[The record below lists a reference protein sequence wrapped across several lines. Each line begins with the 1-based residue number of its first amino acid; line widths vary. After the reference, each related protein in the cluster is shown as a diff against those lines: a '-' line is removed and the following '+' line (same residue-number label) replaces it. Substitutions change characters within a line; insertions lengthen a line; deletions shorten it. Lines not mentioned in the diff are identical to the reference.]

1 MRPVLSNTNRPP
13 TSNRHTNSEAINIL
27 YATRY
32 IIPLFT
38 NVVELEFSELPLNG
52 VLGSS
57 LPASNHKQRQR
68 YDVCG
73 MCQNARSWY
82 MPPNK
87 KSGQRLRS
95 TPRRR
100 WAPMGCEE
108 PVGQPAVPR
117 RDPLRGARG
126 GRGLSWSVCAFRL
139 LPDACLFA
147 RTLLGE
153 TTVREE
159 RTRDSHELR
168 LLS

>member
-13 TSNRHTNSEAINIL
+13 TSNRHTTSEAINIL

-82 MPPNK
+82 
-87 KSGQRLRS
+87 SASQ
-95 TPRRR
+95 
-100 WAPMGCEE
+100 
-108 PVGQPAVPR
+108 Q
-117 RDPLRGARG
+117 
-126 GRGLSWSVCAFRL
+126 
-139 LPDACLFA
+139 
-147 RTLLGE
+147 
-153 TTVREE
+153 EE
-159 RTRDSHELR
+159 RSEAPKYAPQKVGTHGV
-168 LLS
+168 